1 MKKKSTDNDNL
12 QGLFQPTFGN
22 RPEQY
27 IGRDGVIEQFMEGLR
42 EPVGSRNRC
51 TLFLGQRG
59 MGKTALLLE
68 LSDRATK
75 AGYVVA
81 RVTAHEGMP
90 KAIIE
95 QFQLNGSQYFNDEK
109 RKMTGVT
116 AGVLGFTLGL
126 TFSEAAERQYG
137 FRSKMSLL
145 CDKLAEK
152 GKGALILID
161 EVRTS
166 TAMREVAA
174 AYQELVGD
182 KKNVAIAMAGLP
194 HAVSS
199 VLNDQVLTFLNR
211 ATKVELGLI
220 STNLIRAYYERA
232 FKTVG
237 VKISDTLLDRAALAT
252 RGFPYLMQL
261 IGYYLIQYT
270 EEGGT
275 VNSKIMDKVEKAA
288 MSDMEDN
295 VFKPILSPLSDNDL
309 LFLKAMARQ
318 GDVVT
323 TAKLQSALG
332 KKGPAIQPYRKR
344 LLDAGVIES
353 PRRGELVFAVP
364 YLAEYLLENGN
375 KEELSPIT
383 LPAAP

>member
-1 MKKKSTDNDNL
+1 MNKREDIQS
-12 QGLFQPTFGN
+12 LFQPTFGN
-22 RPEQY
+22 RPVQY
-27 IGRDGVIEQFMEGLR
+27 IGRDGVIERFMAGLK

-68 LSDRATK
+68 LSDRAQR

-90 KAIIE
+90 QAIIE
-95 QFQLNGSQYFNDEK
+95 QFQLNGSKFFNDDK
-109 RKMTGVT
+109 RKLTGVS
-116 AGVLGFTLGL
+116 AGALGFSFGL
-126 TFSEAAERQYG
+126 TFSEATQRQYG

-166 TAMREVAA
+166 AAMREVAS

-182 KKNVAIAMAGLP
+182 RKNIAIAMAGLP
-194 HAVSS
+194 HAISS
-199 VLNDQVLTFLNR
+199 VLNDSVLTFLNR

-220 STNLIRAYYERA
+220 STNLIRAYFERA
-232 FKTVG
+232 FKSIG
-237 VKISDTLLDRAALAT
+237 IKASDEILDRAALST

-270 EEGGT
+270 PKGESVT
-275 VNSKIMDKVEKAA
+275 DDIMNKSEKSA
-288 MSDMEDN
+288 MKDMDDN
-295 VFKPILSPLSDNDL
+295 VFKPILAPLSDNDRV
-309 LFLKAMARQ
+309 FLEAIARC
-318 GDVVT
+318 GGTVT
-323 TAKLQSALG
+323 TAKLQEQLG
-332 KKGPAIQPYRKR
+332 KNGPAIQPYRKR
-344 LLDAGVIES
+344 LIEAGVIEA

-364 YLAEYLLENGN
+364 YLADYLLAWND
-375 KEELSPIT
+375 
-383 LPAAP
+383 

>member
-1 MKKKSTDNDNL
+1 M
-12 QGLFQPTFGN
+12 FQPTFGN
-22 RPEQY
+22 RPERY

-68 LSDRATK
+68 LSDRAQK

-90 KAIIE
+90 QAIIE
-95 QFQLNGSQYFNDEK
+95 QFQLNGSKFFNDDR
-109 RKMTGVT
+109 RKLTGVS
-116 AGVLGFTLGL
+116 AGVLGFSFGL

-182 KKNVAIAMAGLP
+182 QKNIAIAMAGLP
-194 HAVSS
+194 HAVSGI
-199 VLNDQVLTFLNR
+199 LNDNVLTFLNR

-220 STNLIRAYYERA
+220 STNLIRAYYEQA
-232 FKTVG
+232 FRTSG
-237 VKISDTLLDRAALAT
+237 IIISDDTLNRAAMAT
-252 RGFPYLMQL
+252 HGFPYLMQL
-261 IGYYLIQYT
+261 IGYYITQYT
-270 EEGGT
+270 PKGKIVT
-275 VNSKIMDKVEKAA
+275 SKVMDKSERAA
-288 MSDMEDN
+288 MSDMDDN
-295 VFKPILSPLSDNDL
+295 VFKPILNPLSDNDIV
-309 LFLKAMARQ
+309 FLKSMARC
-318 GDVVT
+318 GGTVT
-323 TAKLQSALG
+323 TAKLQAALG
-332 KKGPAIQPYRKR
+332 KEGPAIQPYRKR
-344 LLDAGVIES
+344 LLEAGVIEA

-364 YLAEYLLENGN
+364 YLADYLLSEQV
-375 KEELSPIT
+375 S
-383 LPAAP
+383 

>member
-1 MKKKSTDNDNL
+1 MNAKEDIYS
-12 QGLFQPTFGN
+12 LFQPTFGN

-27 IGRDGVIEQFMEGLR
+27 IGRDGVIEQFMAGLR

-68 LSDRATK
+68 LSDRASK
-75 AGYVVA
+75 EGYVVA

-90 KAIIE
+90 QAIIE
-95 QFQLNGSQYFNDEK
+95 QFQLNGSKFFNDDK
-109 RKMTGVT
+109 RKLTGVT
-116 AGVLGFTLGL
+116 AGALGFSFGL

-137 FRSKMSLL
+137 FRAKMSLL

-152 GKGALILID
+152 GKGALILVD

-166 TAMREVAA
+166 AAMREVAA
-174 AYQELVGD
+174 SYQELVGD
-182 KKNVAIAMAGLP
+182 RKNIAIAMAGLP

-199 VLNDQVLTFLNR
+199 VLNDSVLTFLNR

-220 STNLIRAYYERA
+220 STHLIRAYYERA
-232 FKTVG
+232 FRSAG
-237 VKISDTLLDRAALAT
+237 IAISDCILDRAALST

-261 IGYYLIQYT
+261 IGYYVVQYAGKDGILT
-270 EEGGT
+270 ET
-275 VNSKIMDKVEKAA
+275 MMEKAEMA
-288 MSDMEDN
+288 ATKDMEDN
-295 VFKPILSPLSDNDL
+295 VFKPILAPLSDNDRV
-309 LFLKAMARQ
+309 FLRALAQ
-318 GDVVT
+318 CGETAT
-323 TAKLQSALG
+323 TAQLQAKLG

-344 LLDAGVIES
+344 LIEAGVIET

-364 YLAEYLLENGN
+364 YLSEYLCSSAYSVTTG
-375 KEELSPIT
+375 
-383 LPAAP
+383 

>member
-1 MKKKSTDNDNL
+1 MNKRENIHS
-12 QGLFQPTFGN
+12 LFQPTFGN

-27 IGRDGVIEQFMEGLR
+27 IGRDGVIEQFMAGLK

-68 LSDRATK
+68 LNDRAQK

-90 KAIIE
+90 QAIIE
-95 QFQLNGSQYFNDEK
+95 QFQLNGSKFFNDDK
-109 RKMTGVT
+109 RKLTGVS
-116 AGVLGFTLGL
+116 AGALGFSLGL
-126 TFSEAAERQYG
+126 TFSEAAQRQYG

-166 TAMREVAA
+166 AAMREVAS

-182 KKNVAIAMAGLP
+182 RKNIAIAMAGLP

-199 VLNDQVLTFLNR
+199 VLNDSVLTFLNR

-232 FKTVG
+232 FKSIG
-237 VKISDTLLDRAALAT
+237 IKASDEILDHAALST

-261 IGYYLIQYT
+261 IGYYVIQYT
-270 EEGGT
+270 SKDET
-275 VNSKIMDKVEKAA
+275 VTDDIMNKAEKAA
-288 MSDMEDN
+288 MKDMDDN
-295 VFKPILSPLSDNDL
+295 VFKPILTPLSDNDRI
-309 LFLKAMARQ
+309 FLQAIARC
-318 GDVVT
+318 GGTVT
-323 TAKLQSALG
+323 TSKLQAKLG
-332 KKGPAIQPYRKR
+332 KNGPAIQPYRKR
-344 LLDAGVIES
+344 LIEAGVIES

-364 YLAEYLLENGN
+364 YLADYLL
-375 KEELSPIT
+375 T
-383 LPAAP
+383 L

>member
-1 MKKKSTDNDNL
+1 MEKNS
-12 QGLFQPTFGN
+12 QERPPILFQPTFGN

-27 IGRDGVIEQFMEGLR
+27 IGRDGMIENFMEGLR
-42 EPVGSRNRC
+42 EPIGSRNRC

-68 LSDRATK
+68 LSDRASQ

-81 RVTAHEGMP
+81 RVTAHEGMSA
-90 KAIIE
+90 AIIE
-95 QFQLNGSQYFNDEK
+95 QFQLNGSQYFDDEK
-109 RKMTGVT
+109 RKVTGVT
-116 AGVLGFTLGL
+116 AGMLGFTFGL

-166 TAMREVAA
+166 AAMREVAS

-182 KKNVAIAMAGLP
+182 RKNIAIAMAGLP

-199 VLNDQVLTFLNR
+199 VLNDSVLTFLNR

-220 STNLIRAYYERA
+220 STNQIRAYYERA
-232 FKTVG
+232 FKSIGITASED
-237 VKISDTLLDRAALAT
+237 IIDRAALST
-252 RGFPYLMQL
+252 RGFPYMMQL
-261 IGYYLIQYT
+261 IGYYVIQYASQSGVLT
-270 EEGGT
+270 
-275 VNSKIMDKVEKAA
+275 NSIMDRVEKAA
-288 MSDMEDN
+288 MGDLEDN
-295 VFKPILSPLSDNDL
+295 VFKPILAPLSDNDRI
-309 LFLKAMARQ
+309 FLKALARC
-318 GDVVT
+318 GETAT
-323 TAKLQSALG
+323 TAKLQEALG
-332 KKGPAIQPYRKR
+332 AKGPAIQPYRKR
-344 LLDAGVIES
+344 LIEVGVIEA

-364 YLAEYLLENGN
+364 YLAEYLLNN
-375 KEELSPIT
+375 D
-383 LPAAP
+383 

>member
-1 MKKKSTDNDNL
+1 MAAKDKNHVV
-12 QGLFQPTFGN
+12 FQPTFGN

-27 IGRDGVIEQFMEGLR
+27 IGRDGVIEMFMEGLL

-59 MGKTALLLE
+59 IGKTALLLE

-95 QFQLNGSQYFNDEK
+95 QFQLNGSEFFKDEK
-109 RKMTGVT
+109 RKLTGVT
-116 AGVLGFTLGL
+116 AGAFGFTFGL
-126 TFSEAAERQYG
+126 TFSEAAERQLG
-137 FRSKMSLL
+137 FRSKMSML
-145 CDKLAEK
+145 CDRLAEK

-166 TAMREVAA
+166 AAMREVAA

-182 KKNVAIAMAGLP
+182 KKNIAIAMAGLP

-199 VLNDQVLTFLNR
+199 ILNDSVLTFLNR
-211 ATKVELGLI
+211 ASKVELGLI
-220 STNLIRAYYERA
+220 STNLIRAYYDQVFRVMGIKA
-232 FKTVG
+232 
-237 VKISDTLLDRAALAT
+237 SDDILDRAALAT

-261 IGYYLIQYT
+261 IGYYIIRYT
-270 EEGGT
+270 EERGT
-275 VNSKIMDKVEKAA
+275 VDSEIMDKAEKAS

-295 VFKPILSPLSDNDL
+295 VFKPILLPLSDNDK
-309 LFLKAMARQ
+309 LFLKAMAHQ
-318 GDVVT
+318 GHTVSI
-323 TAKLQSALG
+323 AKLQAALG
-332 KKGPAIQPYRKR
+332 EKGPAIQPYRKR
-344 LLDAGVIES
+344 LLDAGVIEA

-364 YLAEYLLENGN
+364 YLADYLLKQDDEHL
-375 KEELSPIT
+375 K
-383 LPAAP
+383 

>member
-1 MKKKSTDNDNL
+1 MKKSN
-12 QGLFQPTFGN
+12 QESAHALFQPTFGN

-27 IGRDGVIEQFMEGLR
+27 IGRDGVIEQFMAGLK

-68 LSDRATK
+68 LGDRASK

-90 KAIIE
+90 SAIIE
-95 QFQLNGSQYFNDEK
+95 QFQLNGSPYFEDEK
-109 RKMTGVT
+109 RKLTGVT
-116 AGVLGFTLGL
+116 AGALGFSFGL

-137 FRSKMSLL
+137 FRAKMSLL

-152 GKGALILID
+152 GMGALILID

-166 TAMREVAA
+166 AAMREVAA
-174 AYQELVGD
+174 SYQELVGD
-182 KKNVAIAMAGLP
+182 RKNIAIAMAGLP

-199 VLNDQVLTFLNR
+199 VLSDSVLTFLNR

-232 FKTVG
+232 FKSMG
-237 VKISDTLLDRAALAT
+237 IKASDDILDRAALAT
-252 RGFPYLMQL
+252 HGFPYLMQL
-261 IGYYLIQYT
+261 IGYYVIQYIPESGVVT
-270 EEGGT
+270 D
-275 VNSKIMDKVEKAA
+275 VIMDKAEKAA
-288 MSDMEDN
+288 MGDMEDN
-295 VFKPILSPLSDNDL
+295 VFKPILAPLSDNDKI
-309 LFLKAMARQ
+309 FLKALAHC
-318 GDVVT
+318 GETAT
-323 TAKLQSALG
+323 TSKLQAALG

-344 LLDAGVIES
+344 LIESGVIEA

-364 YLAEYLLENGN
+364 YLSDYLQEH
-375 KEELSPIT
+375 
-383 LPAAP
+383 

>member
-1 MKKKSTDNDNL
+1 MKIKEEVYS
-12 QGLFQPTFGN
+12 LFQPTFGN
-22 RPEQY
+22 RPEKY
-27 IGRDGVIEQFMEGLR
+27 IGRDGVIEQFIAGLK

-68 LSDRATK
+68 LSDRAQK
-75 AGYVVA
+75 VGYVVA

-90 KAIIE
+90 QAIIE
-95 QFQLNGSQYFNDEK
+95 QFQLNGSKFFNDNK
-109 RKMTGVT
+109 RKLTGVS
-116 AGVLGFTLGL
+116 AGAQGFSFGL

-166 TAMREVAA
+166 AAMREVAS

-182 KKNVAIAMAGLP
+182 RKNVAIAMAGLP

-199 VLNDQVLTFLNR
+199 VLNDSVLTFLNR
-211 ATKVELGLI
+211 ATKVELGTI
-220 STNLIRAYYERA
+220 STQLIRAYYEKA
-232 FKTVG
+232 FRLVG
-237 VKISDTLLDRAALAT
+237 ITISDEFLDRAALST

-261 IGYYLIQYT
+261 IGYYVIQYT
-270 EEGGT
+270 PQGGMVT
-275 VNSKIMDKVEKAA
+275 DDVMNKSEKAA
-288 MSDMEDN
+288 MKDMEDN
-295 VFKPILSPLSDNDL
+295 VFKPILTPLSDNDKV
-309 LFLKAMARQ
+309 FLHALARCGETGSTSQ
-318 GDVVT
+318 
-323 TAKLQSALG
+323 LQANLG

-344 LLDAGVIES
+344 LIEAGIIEA

-364 YLAEYLLENGN
+364 YLADFLL
-375 KEELSPIT
+375 SQ
-383 LPAAP
+383 

>member
-1 MKKKSTDNDNL
+1 MEKNSQERTPI
-12 QGLFQPTFGN
+12 LFQPTFGN

-27 IGRDGVIEQFMEGLR
+27 IGRDGMIEDFMEGLR
-42 EPVGSRNRC
+42 EPIGSRNRC

-68 LSDRATK
+68 LSDRATQ
-75 AGYVVA
+75 ASFVVA
-81 RVTAHEGMP
+81 RVTAHEGMAA
-90 KAIIE
+90 AIIE
-95 QFQLNGSQYFNDEK
+95 QFQLNGSQYFDDEK
-109 RKMTGVT
+109 HKVTGIT
-116 AGVLGFTLGL
+116 AGMLGFTFGL

-166 TAMREVAA
+166 AAMREVAS

-182 KKNVAIAMAGLP
+182 RKNIAIAMAGLP

-199 VLNDQVLTFLNR
+199 VLNDSVLTFLNR

-220 STNLIRAYYERA
+220 STNQIRAYYDRA
-232 FKTVG
+232 FRTIG
-237 VKISDTLLDRAALAT
+237 ITATEDLIDRAALST

-261 IGYYLIQYT
+261 IGYYVIQYASQSGVLT
-270 EEGGT
+270 D
-275 VNSKIMDKVEKAA
+275 SIMDKVEKAA
-288 MSDMEDN
+288 MGDLEDN
-295 VFKPILSPLSDNDL
+295 VFKPILAPLSDNDKI
-309 LFLKAMARQ
+309 FLKAMARC
-318 GDVVT
+318 GETAT
-323 TAKLQSALG
+323 TAKLQKALG
-332 KKGPAIQPYRKR
+332 AKGPAIQPYRKR
-344 LLDAGVIES
+344 LIEVGVIEA

-364 YLAEYLLENGN
+364 YLADYLLET
-375 KEELSPIT
+375 E
-383 LPAAP
+383 

>member
-1 MKKKSTDNDNL
+1 MKKSNQESNRS
-12 QGLFQPTFGN
+12 LFQPTFGN

-27 IGRDGVIEQFMEGLR
+27 IGRDGVIDQFMEGLR

-68 LSDRATK
+68 LSDRASK

-95 QFQLNGSQYFNDEK
+95 QFQLNGSQYFKNEK
-109 RKMTGVT
+109 RTLTGVN
-116 AGVLGFTLGL
+116 AGVLGFSFGL

-152 GKGALILID
+152 DKGALILID

-166 TAMREVAA
+166 AAMREVAS

-182 KKNVAIAMAGLP
+182 RKNIAIAMAGLP

-199 VLNDQVLTFLNR
+199 VLNDSVLTFLNR

-232 FKTVG
+232 FKSIG
-237 VKISDTLLDRAALAT
+237 IKASDDILERAALLT

-261 IGYYLIQYT
+261 IGFYVMNYT
-270 EEGGT
+270 LEGNT
-275 VNSKIMDKVEKAA
+275 VTDAIMDKAEKAA
-288 MSDMEDN
+288 MGDMVDN
-295 VFKPILSPLSDNDL
+295 VFKPILAPLSDNDK
-309 LFLKAMARQ
+309 LFLKAMSQ
-318 GDVVT
+318 CGETVT
-323 TAKLQSALG
+323 TTQLQAVLG
-332 KKGPAIQPYRKR
+332 EKAPAIQPYRKR
-344 LLDAGVIES
+344 LIEAGIIEA

-364 YLAEYLLENGN
+364 YLADYLM
-375 KEELSPIT
+375 EL
-383 LPAAP
+383 

>member
-1 MKKKSTDNDNL
+1 MANNENL
-12 QGLFQPTFGN
+12 HNLFQPTFGN

-27 IGRDGVIEQFMEGLR
+27 IGRDGVIDQFMEGLQ

-68 LSDRATK
+68 LGDRAAK

-95 QFQLNGSQYFNDEK
+95 QFQLNGSSFFKDEK
-109 RKMTGVT
+109 RKLTGVT
-116 AGVLGFTLGL
+116 AGVLGFTFGL
-126 TFSEAAERQYG
+126 TFSEATERQYG

-166 TAMREVAA
+166 VAMREVAA

-182 KKNVAIAMAGLP
+182 KKNIALAMAGLP

-199 VLNDQVLTFLNR
+199 VLNDSVLTFLNR
-211 ATKVELGLI
+211 ANKKELGLI

-232 FKTVG
+232 FKSVDLKASD
-237 VKISDTLLDRAALAT
+237 KILDRAALAT

-261 IGYYLIQYT
+261 IGYYVIQYAKD
-270 EEGGT
+270 GGIVDST
-275 VNSKIMDKVEKAA
+275 VMDKTEKAA
-288 MSDMEDN
+288 MGDMDDN
-295 VFKPILSPLSDNDL
+295 VFKPILSPLSDNDKI
-309 LFLKAMARQ
+309 FLKAMALQ
-318 GDVVT
+318 GDTVS
-323 TAKLQSALG
+323 TAKLQATLG

-344 LLDAGVIES
+344 LLDAGVIEA

-364 YLAEYLLENGN
+364 YLAEYLRNN
-375 KEELSPIT
+375 K
-383 LPAAP
+383 

>member
-1 MKKKSTDNDNL
+1 MKKNTRENIRS
-12 QGLFQPTFGN
+12 LFQPTFGN

-27 IGRDGVIEQFMEGLR
+27 IGRDDVIDQFMAGLR

-68 LSDRATK
+68 LSDRAAK

-90 KAIIE
+90 SAIIE
-95 QFQLNGSQYFNDEK
+95 QFQLNGSSYFEDEK
-109 RKMTGVT
+109 RKLKGMT
-116 AGVLGFTLGL
+116 AGALGFSFGL

-137 FRSKMSLL
+137 FRAKMSLL
-145 CDKLAEK
+145 CDKLAEI

-166 TAMREVAA
+166 PAMREVAA
-174 AYQELVGD
+174 SYQELVGD
-182 KKNVAIAMAGLP
+182 RKNIAIAMAGLP
-194 HAVSS
+194 HAVSC
-199 VLNDQVLTFLNR
+199 VLNDSVLTFLNR

-232 FKTVG
+232 FRSIG
-237 VKISDTLLDRAALAT
+237 IMASDDILDCAASST
-252 RGFPYLMQL
+252 HGFPYLMQL
-261 IGYYLIQYT
+261 IGYYVIQYT
-270 EEGGT
+270 PVGGEVT
-275 VNSKIMDKVEKAA
+275 DAIMDKAEKAA
-288 MSDMEDN
+288 KRDMEDN
-295 VFKPILSPLSDNDL
+295 VFKPIIAPLSDNDKI
-309 LFLKAMARQ
+309 FLKALAHC
-318 GDVVT
+318 GGTAT
-323 TAKLQSALG
+323 TAQLQVALG

-344 LLDAGVIES
+344 LIESGVIEA

-364 YLAEYLLENGN
+364 YLSDYLLQQ
-375 KEELSPIT
+375 
-383 LPAAP
+383 

>member
-1 MKKKSTDNDNL
+1 MNSTDHGNIQN
-12 QGLFQPTFGN
+12 LFQPTFGN

-75 AGYVVA
+75 AGFVVA

-95 QFQLNGSQYFNDEK
+95 QFQLNGSSFFQDEK
-109 RKMTGVT
+109 RKLTGVT
-116 AGVLGFTLGL
+116 AGALGFTLGL

-145 CDKLAEK
+145 CDKFAQK

-166 TAMREVAA
+166 AAMREVAA

-182 KKNVAIAMAGLP
+182 RKNIAIAMAGLP

-199 VLNDQVLTFLNR
+199 VLNDSVLTFLNR
-211 ATKVELGLI
+211 ANKVELGTI

-232 FKTVG
+232 FTSVG
-237 VKISDTLLDRAALAT
+237 LKASDDILDRAALST

-261 IGYYLIQYT
+261 IGYYVIQYT
-270 EEGGT
+270 KGGGT
-275 VNSKIMDKVEKAA
+275 VGCTIMDKAEKAA
-288 MSDMEDN
+288 MGDMDDN
-295 VFKPILSPLSDNDL
+295 VFKPILSPLSDNDKI
-309 LFLKAMARQ
+309 FLKAMARC
-318 GDVVT
+318 GGIAT
-323 TAKLQSALG
+323 TTQLQAALG
-332 KKGPAIQPYRKR
+332 KMGPALQPYRKR

-364 YLAEYLLENGN
+364 YLKDYLLQM
-375 KEELSPIT
+375 
-383 LPAAP
+383 